1 MSELLLCPD
10 CHTPVQCRVK
20 LAGVER
26 IMPCLCQCGQIKR
39 QKEKEQFREYQQ
51 QLEIRRLKT
60 EGIQDCLLRD
70 CSFESARPSPY
81 LERAKRY
88 VEKWEEVWEKNH
100 GLLFWGAV
108 GTGKSYLAA
117 CIANA
122 LIEQG
127 VPALM
132 TSLPK
137 MLNQIGGMYPQ
148 ERCRYLSSLSKY
160 RLLVLDDFGIERSTE
175 YALEQI
181 FLIVDE
187 RYKSKQPLILTTNL
201 TLMDFQNPADAAK
214 ARIYSRILEM
224 CVPFRFEGADRRME
238 AANKK
243 LHAVKK
249 AINP

>member
-1 MSELLLCPD
+1 MKELLLCPD
-10 CHTPVQCRVK
+10 CETPIQCRVK

-26 IMPCLCQCGQIKR
+26 TVPCLCSCQQRKR
-39 QKEKEQFREYQQ
+39 QNERDQLREYQK
-51 QLEIRRLKT
+51 QLDVRRLKT
-60 EGIQDCLLRD
+60 EGLQDRLLRE
-70 CSFESARPSPY
+70 CSFEKAKPTPY
-81 LERAKRY
+81 LERAQRY
-88 VEKWEEVWEKNH
+88 VCNWKEVQEKNH
-100 GLLFWGAV
+100 GFLFWGAV

-122 LIEQG
+122 LMEQG
-127 VPALM
+127 VPVLM

-137 MLNQIGGMYPQ
+137 LLNQMGGMYPQ
-148 ERCRYLSSLSKY
+148 ERCRYLSSLAKY
-160 RLLVLDDFGIERSTE
+160 QLLILDDFGIERSTE

-187 RYKSKQPLILTTNL
+187 RYKAKQPLILTTNL
-201 TLMDFQNPADAAK
+201 TLKDFQNPPDAAK

-224 CVPFRFEGADRRME
+224 CVPFRFEGADRRLE
-238 AANKK
+238 VANGK